1 MIRVT
6 RTFSIRAYAFCLHWA
21 GSEITHQQVAACR
34 YRGIMGEAIS

>member
-21 GSEITHQQVAACR
+21 GSEITHQQGLPAGTA
-34 YRGIMGEAIS
+34 G